1 MLFME
6 RDAVWLSVRII
17 CEVWFDKKRQCS
29 KRVDWNGVCLAD
41 GSQRGTKPREA
52 MATRAIIPPRWIRI
66 SAMERSICLAWG
78 GPPPGRLQRMRGKR
92 GRLKL
97 EYKLHSLRG
106 KHNTMWIPIFR
117 IFAKHKPMKWLGISS
132 WRVIGEQLVSDVS
145 AIQSLATPTL
155 LGRTGSNKTL

>member
-117 IFAKHKPMKWLGISS
+117 IFARAHEMTGHQFLM
-132 WRVIGEQLVSDVS
+132 VIGEQLLCDVS
-145 AIQSLATPTL
+145 AVSLTTPTL
-155 LGRTGSNKTL
+155 PGRTGSHKTL